1 MISVLGQPV
10 LVGDIEGMQQKKV
23 ETTMAILIDLITIV
37 MIIIVMMRG
46 ACSKKREV

>member
-1 MISVLGQPV
+1 M
-10 LVGDIEGMQQKKV
+10 LVGDIESMQQKKV
-23 ETTMAILIDLITIV
+23 ETIIMAIPIDLIDLITIV

>member
-1 MISVLGQPV
+1 M
-10 LVGDIEGMQQKKV
+10 LVGDIESMQQKKV
-23 ETTMAILIDLITIV
+23 ETIIMAILINLITIV

>member
-1 MISVLGQPV
+1 M

-23 ETTMAILIDLITIV
+23 ETIIMAILIYLIDLITIV